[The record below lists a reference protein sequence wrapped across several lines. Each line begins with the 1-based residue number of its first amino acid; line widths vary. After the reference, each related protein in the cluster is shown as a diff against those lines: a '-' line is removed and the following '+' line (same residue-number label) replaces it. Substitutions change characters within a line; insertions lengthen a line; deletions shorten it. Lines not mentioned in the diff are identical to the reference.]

1 MNKIRYDD
9 TIVKM
14 FLIASLFWGAAG
26 MLAGLTLA
34 LQLADWHF
42 NFGLKYITF
51 GRLRPLHT
59 NAVIFAFAGNAI
71 FCGVYYSTQRLC
83 KARLFSDLLSRIHF
97 WGWQLIIALGGTSFL
112 FGITAGKEY
121 AELEWPLDIM
131 VALIWLVFAFNFFG
145 TLFKRRE
152 KHLYVALWFY
162 MGTIVTIT
170 ILHVVNSLEIPVS
183 LTKSYPIYAGVQD
196 ALVQWWYGHNAVGFF
211 LTTPFLGMMYY
222 FLPKAAGRPV
232 YSYRLSIMHFW
243 ALVFLYIWAGPHH
256 LHYTALPDWAQSLG
270 MVFSVMLLAPSWGGM
285 INGLLTL
292 RGAWDKLRTDP
303 VLKFFAAAVTFYGM
317 STFEGPL
324 MAIKSVNALSH
335 YTDWTVGHVHNGAL
349 GWVGLLIFGM
359 VYWLVPRLWR
369 TELYSKSLANAHFWL
384 ALIGILFYIVSLW
397 AAGITQGLMWKQ
409 FTPDGLLAYPN
420 FVETV
425 TKLIPFYW
433 GRALGGSLFL
443 TGMILLIINVIK
455 TARAGSFA
463 DEEVVVPE
471 ATVNLHPPTHWHAV
485 LERKPMVLALLT
497 LLVILIGG
505 TAEMVPTFLIKSNIP
520 TIASVKPYTPL
531 ELTGRDI
538 YIREG
543 CYLCHSQMIRPFR
556 DEVERYGEYSKP
568 GEFVYDH
575 PFQWGSKRTG
585 PDLQRIGG
593 KYSNLWHIRHLD
605 DPRVTSPGS
614 VMPRFH
620 FLLEDK
626 LDLSTLTRKIHV
638 MRTLGVP
645 YTDDEEH
652 NALGLAEA
660 QAQSIS
666 QNLEQD
672 GVMGMADKDVIAL
685 IAYLQSLGRALK

>member
-1 MNKIRYDD
+1 
-9 TIVKM
+9 
-14 FLIASLFWGAAG
+14 
-26 MLAGLTLA
+26 
-34 LQLADWHF
+34 
-42 NFGLKYITF
+42 
-51 GRLRPLHT
+51 
-59 NAVIFAFAGNAI
+59 
-71 FCGVYYSTQRLC
+71 
-83 KARLFSDLLSRIHF
+83 
-97 WGWQLIIALGGTSFL
+97 
-112 FGITAGKEY
+112 
-121 AELEWPLDIM
+121 
-131 VALIWLVFAFNFFG
+131 
-145 TLFKRRE
+145 
-152 KHLYVALWFY
+152 
-162 MGTIVTIT
+162 MGTIITIT

-369 TELYSKSLANAHFWL
+369 TELYSKSMANAHFWL

-409 FTPDGLLAYPN
+409 FTPDGMLAYPN

-443 TGMILLIINVIK
+443 AGMILLIINVIK

-463 DEEVVVPE
+463 DEEVIVPE
-471 ATVNLHPPTHWHAV
+471 ATVNPHPPTHWHAV

-505 TAEMVPTFLIKSNIP
+505 IVEMVPTFLIKSNIP

-538 YIREG
+538 YVREG

-593 KYSNLWHIRHLD
+593 KYSNLWHIRHFD

-614 VMPRFH
+614 VMPRYH

-626 LDLSTLTRKIHV
+626 LDLSLLTRKIHV
-638 MRTLGVP
+638 MRMLGVP

-652 NALGLAEA
+652 NAMSMAEA
-660 QAQSIS
+660 QALAIS
-666 QNLEQD
+666 KELQRD
-672 GVMGMADKDVIAL
+672 GVEGMENKDVIAL
-685 IAYLQSLGRALK
+685 IAYLQRMGTDIKKGVSQ